1 VSWRR
6 ID

>member
-6 ID
+6 